1 MSAANTTSEPLPQ
14 RPMGKYGS
22 AGSPDSAMMSEQVS
36 VVKVGGTTKRPF
48 VPCGTE
54 GFVVIRPIR
63 PSVLRIDTEDNT
75 MSYRYQRRPPRRGNG
90 CLGWTVAMIWIAV
103 VAVAAYL
110 FWLRP
115 QLSRMLGEQVVRQ
128 VDAGTV
134 DGATGAL
141 PTTIAALP
149 RGEVSIS
156 EQEVNAYLAANT
168 GAMAPI
174 EQATVRFTSGGVE
187 ADLRALGL
195 DGTARMGLAVQNG
208 RVIAIAPHLDGPL
221 GQVVAFDDLLQPIER
236 QFNDQLAAQGRRIT
250 DLRIEPGTLVVIVEG

>member
-1 MSAANTTSEPLPQ
+1 
-14 RPMGKYGS
+14 
-22 AGSPDSAMMSEQVS
+22 
-36 VVKVGGTTKRPF
+36 
-48 VPCGTE
+48 
-54 GFVVIRPIR
+54 
-63 PSVLRIDTEDNT
+63 